1 MEALYILLPLSLILG
16 FSFLFLFIMSV
27 KNGDMDDL
35 DTPAKRI
42 LFEDIKKENN
52 KELLNES
59 TD

>member
-1 MEALYILLPLSLILG
+1 VEALYILLPLSLILG

>member
-1 MEALYILLPLSLILG
+1 
-16 FSFLFLFIMSV
+16 MSV